1 MKNSIY
7 FCSHF
12 QCFFSFAW
20 RSSCCRLVFYLFSM
34 SFLLFISVLNNSP
47 ESSKRRDLYIF
58 CFQQQSQQFLL
69 WECVYIYSNEMYA
82 TIIWAHTFIRIKSRY
97 FLWCA
102 YFLFTPTLNIFV
114 SLLKYVVRICF
125 ELWRYTF
132 FVDLKHKGFLWFHI
146 IIFFILNFFSVVI
159 LHENRTAHAL
169 NIKHGQTN
177 AQTICEYHARKSSI
191 EHHLH
196 MIPKCHNLNRFIYKI
211 QFVCETDQK
220 PGAHITLFGMREK
233 TAHNAESGRV
243 FYVSFLPNVFEHI
256 DLFTLT
262 MHNLCTNRNIRQRL
276 SA

>member
-1 MKNSIY
+1 M
-7 FCSHF
+7 
-12 QCFFSFAW
+12 
-20 RSSCCRLVFYLFSM
+20 VFYLFSM

-69 WECVYIYSNEMYA
+69 WECVYNVHTLEWNVCNNHQGAYIHSNKISLFSLMCLFSFYSNVEYFCVPFKVRGSYLF
-82 TIIWAHTFIRIKSRY
+82 WAVEIYIFCRSQAQRILMIPY
-97 FLWCA
+97 
-102 YFLFTPTLNIFV
+102 Y
-114 SLLKYVVRICF
+114 Y
-125 ELWRYTF
+125 Y
-132 FVDLKHKGFLWFHI
+132 
-146 IIFFILNFFSVVI
+146 FFILNFFSVVI

-220 PGAHITLFGMREK
+220 PGAHITLLRKEK
-233 TAHNAESGRV
+233 KST
-243 FYVSFLPNVFEHI
+243 
-256 DLFTLT
+256 
-262 MHNLCTNRNIRQRL
+262 
-276 SA
+276 